1 MFADEDLHCDVTEN
15 LDQVD
20 ALLPDRD
27 HPGTSDR
34 HYPGIM
40 IAITPEPV
48 IGTYRNHDRRHP
60 GTGDRH
66 VPER

>member
-1 MFADEDLHCDVTEN
+1 
-15 LDQVD
+15 
-20 ALLPDRD
+20 
-27 HPGTSDR
+27 
-34 HYPGIM
+34 M